1 MRICGWVNWGGGGSG
16 RSWVNF
22 CTKGRMEEEEQGRSG
37 REVCGPRW
45 NVCAAIKISIKIGNT
60 QNSSLFNR
68 FWETTGAGLVIEKKI
83 VSRYDTES
91 ILPSYFLIFAYQFL
105 LVKRF

>member
-45 NVCAAIKISIKIGNT
+45 NVCAAIKISIKN
-60 QNSSLFNR
+60 
-68 FWETTGAGLVIEKKI
+68 WEHSK
-83 VSRYDTES
+83 
-91 ILPSYFLIFAYQFL
+91 FL
-105 LVKRF
+105 LVQQILGNNGGWAGD